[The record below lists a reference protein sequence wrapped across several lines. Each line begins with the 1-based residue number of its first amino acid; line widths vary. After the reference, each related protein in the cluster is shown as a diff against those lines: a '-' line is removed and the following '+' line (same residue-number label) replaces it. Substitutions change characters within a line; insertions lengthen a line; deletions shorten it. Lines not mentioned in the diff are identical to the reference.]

1 MAHIIR
7 NPILIISAGT
17 ALVNKGQICKTLYEV
32 LQEIKFLMGEWSV
45 DKLGVSLKKK
55 RFSLTQF
62 RGILTI
68 AILKSYRNGSSSNFL
83 FVQEIVRT
91 EVNYFLL
98 HPVV

>member
-1 MAHIIR
+1 
-7 NPILIISAGT
+7 
-17 ALVNKGQICKTLYEV
+17 
-32 LQEIKFLMGEWSV
+32 MGEWSV
-45 DKLGVSLKKK
+45 DKLGVLLKKKKK

-83 FVQEIVRT
+83 FVREIVRT

>member
-1 MAHIIR
+1 
-7 NPILIISAGT
+7 
-17 ALVNKGQICKTLYEV
+17 
-32 LQEIKFLMGEWSV
+32 MGEWSV
-45 DKLGVSLKKK
+45 DKLGVLLKKK
-55 RFSLTQF
+55 KKVFVAQF